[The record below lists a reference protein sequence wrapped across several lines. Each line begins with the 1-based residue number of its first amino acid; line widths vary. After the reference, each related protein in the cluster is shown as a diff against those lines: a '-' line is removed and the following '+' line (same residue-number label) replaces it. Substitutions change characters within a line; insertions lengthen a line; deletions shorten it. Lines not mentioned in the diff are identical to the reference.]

1 MDKQYYIYEGLFTR
15 GNIKE
20 TIQELEG
27 EDAWNEVKDLSIQE
41 IEKSIQSQLRQL
53 NKPLKQKQK
62 VIKEE

>member
-27 EDAWNEVKDLSIQE
+27 EDAWNQV
-41 IEKSIQSQLRQL
+41 RC
-53 NKPLKQKQK
+53 
-62 VIKEE
+62 V